1 MIFGQDMI
9 LPIKYVSDWEYIRH
23 NKQEQIGKYSICENS
38 TRIDYDY
45 RVGYQVTLSNKSVY
59 TKKITFKGQYN
70 FFKHVQVEQ

>member
-1 MIFGQDMI
+1 MIFCQDMI

-45 RVGYQVTLSNKSVY
+45 RVGYQVMLSNKSVY
-59 TKKITFKGQYN
+59 TKKIRLKVNTI
-70 FFKHVQVEQ
+70 FFKHGQVEQ